1 MNLIELYRKSH
12 LENLNEILDKEYIQ
26 VLALGNTG
34 CGKST
39 MLVSLLEGPDSL
51 AQIKYKKKVKLGQD
65 KYKDVV
71 MKYIG
76 RKNEDGATGFKIGHD
91 QANSETFLPN
101 FQMMH
106 DKKIMFIDVAG
117 L

>member
-1 MNLIELYRKSH
+1 
-12 LENLNEILDKEYIQ
+12 
-26 VLALGNTG
+26 
-34 CGKST
+34 
-39 MLVSLLEGPDSL
+39 
-51 AQIKYKKKVKLGQD
+51 
-65 KYKDVV
+65 